1 MRVVV
6 ADDETLLRQG
16 LVALLDRA
24 GFAVVADVPD
34 APALLAS
41 VDDLAPD
48 VVITDI
54 RMPPGGGDDGLRA
67 AHTIR
72 IDHPGVG
79 VVVLSHHV
87 QRRYAVELVG
97 ESLRGVGYLLKHRI
111 ADVDDFCHCVRQV
124 GSGGTALDPTVIDL
138 MMAKAARDRP
148 DLERLTPRQTEV
160 LALVAEGRSNAAIA
174 ARLCVSEKA
183 VVQHISRIYDALCLP
198 VSEDDHR
205 RVLAVLRYLSDD

>member
-16 LVALLDRA
+16 LVALLEQS

-34 APALLAS
+34 ADALLAS
-41 VDDLAPD
+41 VDELDPD

-54 RMPPGGGDDGLRA
+54 RMPPGGEDDGLRA
-67 AHTIR
+67 ARRIR
-72 IDHPGVG
+72 VEHPATGVL
-79 VVVLSHHV
+79 VLSHHV

-97 ESLRGVGYLLKHRI
+97 ESLRGVGYLLKQRI
-111 ADVDDFCHCVRQV
+111 ARVDDFCHSVRQV

-138 MMAKAARDRP
+138 MMARAARDRP

-160 LALVAEGRSNAAIA
+160 LSLVAEGRSNAAIA
-174 ARLCVSEKA
+174 TRLYVSEKA
-183 VVQHISRIYDALCLP
+183 VVQHISRIYDALGLP
-198 VSEDDHR
+198 VSDDDHR
-205 RVLAVLRYLSDD
+205 RVLAVLRYLSVG